1 MATSTLLDIHPLEL
15 KFTFVL
21 NKQSSCTIQLMNK
34 SDQYV
39 AFKVKT
45 TSPTKYHVR
54 TNLGLI
60 MPKGTCDVT
69 VTMQAQKVAPANL
82 QCKDKFLIQSTAVAL
97 GTDEEDNT
105 LDMIRQSGK
114 RIGEKKLD
122 VILVSPPHSQA
133 LLPNNA
139 ELKKDPNRDLFCFQT
154 NSTFLPREP
163 EELKSKLT
171 QQNSYPVTRQ
181 SQTVAPP
188 NMQCNDKFLIQF
200 NRAPF
205 RITEK
210 DIIANMV

>member
-15 KFTFVL
+15 KLRFVL
-21 NKQSSCTIQLMNK
+21 NKQSSCTIKLINK
-34 SDQYV
+34 SDQYL

-54 TNLGLI
+54 TYLGLI

-69 VTMQAQKVAPANL
+69 VTMQAQKVAPASL
-82 QCKDKFLIQSTAVAL
+82 QCEEKFLIQT
-97 GTDEEDNT
+97 TEEDNT
-105 LDMIRQSGK
+105 SDMVSFLNIV
-114 RIGEKKLD
+114 RITVKKKS
-122 VILVSPPHSQA
+122 VIPISA
-133 LLPNNA
+133 
-139 ELKKDPNRDLFCFQT
+139 D
-154 NSTFLPREP
+154 STFLPREP